1 MLFFGRYKKQGMG
14 EPATSPS
21 VNVNPF
27 SIGAMPDLRAGV
39 IAMLWSHDA
48 LLGPLETENNQE
60 CPRL

>member
-1 MLFFGRYKKQGMG
+1 MNQGKSYFFG
-14 EPATSPS
+14 ELHAATSPS
-21 VNVNPF
+21 VSVNPF

-39 IAMLWSHDA
+39 IAMHWSHDA